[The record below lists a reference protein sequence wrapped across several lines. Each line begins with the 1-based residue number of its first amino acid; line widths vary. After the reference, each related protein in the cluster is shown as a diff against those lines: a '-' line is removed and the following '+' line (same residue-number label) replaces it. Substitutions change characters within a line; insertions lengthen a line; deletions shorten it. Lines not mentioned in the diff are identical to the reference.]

1 MKKVLLT
8 TSALAFA
15 GSAFAADVSGYV
27 ISAYKNVKDSTTAS
41 EIGKSQFTETEVYF
55 SGSKTASNGLTFGA
69 TYTLGFEGQA
79 KTTADSHTKTT
90 QAQIIADLA
99 VFDGTSFAERDGT
112 VLHVSN
118 LPGSGSNVGRGTPI
132 VTNGGEIT
140 AGTFTEGQKAYH
152 EVSSFVSGS
161 FGKVTMGKQAYASK
175 SHGASSLAVGNGIDS
190 NITAVAGRKD
200 TTKGL
205 SYETPV
211 FNGLSAAYT
220 MEFGKK
226 GAKSYAI
233 HYSGQFAGVGVKAAY
248 GSFKEGLGANTLD
261 LTDIARDSSW
271 GIQLSKGAF
280 AVSYSRGKD
289 KTTDISIHDKK
300 QIRWG
305 VAYTAG
311 KVSLGYSRK
320 TTTIDAAKTRN
331 SVITASYAAASGL
344 DVFVE
349 QQKEGDKKTQLV
361 GTNISF

>member
-27 ISAYKNVKDSTTAS
+27 ISAYKNVKDSKTAS

-79 KTTADSHTKTT
+79 KTTADSHTQTT
-90 QAQIIADLA
+90 QGE
-99 VFDGTSFAERDGT
+99 FTT
-112 VLHVSN
+112 LHVKAAASFEDKDGGAVGTGVGD
-118 LPGSGSNVGRGTPI
+118 PIASGGGVITP
-132 VTNGGEIT
+132 
-140 AGTFTEGQKAYH
+140 GTFTEGQKAYH

-190 NITAVAGRKD
+190 NITAVAGHKN

-220 MEFGKK
+220 MEFGDKS
-226 GAKSYAI
+226 AKSYAI
-233 HYSGQFAGVGVKAAY
+233 HYSGQFFGVGVKAAY

-261 LTDIARDSSW
+261 LTDVARDSSW

-280 AVSYSRGKD
+280 AVSYSRGTD
-289 KTTDISIHDKK
+289 KTTNTAILDQK

-331 SVITASYAAASGL
+331 SVITASYAVASGL

>member
-27 ISAYKNVKDSTTAS
+27 ISAYKYVKNSATAS
-41 EIGKSQFTETEVYF
+41 EIGKSQYTETEVYF

-79 KTTADSHTKTT
+79 KTTADSQTAATT
-90 QAQIIADLA
+90 MVTSGTA
-99 VFDGTSFAERDGT
+99 V
-112 VLHVSN
+112 V
-118 LPGSGSNVGRGTPI
+118 VGGL
-132 VTNGGEIT
+132 E
-140 AGTFTEGQKAYH
+140 FTEGQKAFH

-190 NITAVAGRKD
+190 NITAVVGRQN

-205 SYETPV
+205 SYESPV

-220 MEFGKK
+220 MEFGANA
-226 GAKSYAI
+226 AKSYAI
-233 HYSGQFAGVGVKAAY
+233 HYSGQFSGVGVKAAY
-248 GSFKEGLGANTLD
+248 GSFKEGLGANSLD
-261 LTDIARDSSW
+261 LTDVARDSSW

-289 KTTDISIHDKK
+289 KTTAATIFDKK
-300 QIRWG
+300 QTRLG

-320 TTTIDAAKTRN
+320 TTTIQAVKTRN
-331 SVITASYAAASGL
+331 SVITASYAVASGL
-344 DVFVE
+344 DVFIELQTV
-349 QQKEGDKKTQLV
+349 GAKKTQLV